1 MGHRDVFTAADAVFM
16 PIMGEAAIYT
26 PSGGAAV
33 ACYVFIDFN
42 VMLQPSGVDAQVW
55 EQGTTIKALLSDIT
69 NEPNRGDV
77 FVVDGV
83 TYTVQAILEND
94 GLAVKV
100 VVK

>member
-1 MGHRDVFTAADAVFM
+1 MGHRSVFTAADAAFM
-16 PIMGEAAIYT
+16 PLIGEAATFT
-26 PSGGAAV
+26 PAGGDAV
-33 ACYVFIDFN
+33 ACHVFIDFS
-42 VMLQPSGVDAQVW
+42 VQLQPSGIEAQAW

-77 FVVDGV
+77 FTVDGV
-83 TYTVQAILEND
+83 TYTVQAVLEND